1 MRRRRFI
8 HGTLVATAAGRVSA
22 GPGSLASS
30 PSPDTDAERL
40 ERVKRAMLSMQRAS
54 WEQGVA
60 AQAFLEIGDDE
71 QVVLMAKEA
80 ALRQTKEGRLSVLYT
95 DNGVT
100 DPAASGEAVLHAAR
114 TSGDAD
120 LEQAA
125 GRMAAYLLERA
136 PRAADGTLHHT
147 LNEPEI
153 WVDSMYMA
161 PPFLA
166 VAGHHEEAV
175 RQLDG
180 MGRRLWNAEKKLYS
194 HRWHE
199 GRQEFV
205 NSKAWGVGNG
215 WAMAG
220 LARVVDALPERLAPE
235 RERLAERA
243 RQTLDG
249 CLAHLRPDGLF
260 HNVVDEPDT
269 FVETNLSQM
278 AAYAIFSGVR
288 SGWLPRSY
296 LSRALEMRDAVHGK
310 VDERGYVQGVCGAP
324 FFDSPGRATEG
335 QAFFLLMEAAHARL
349 ATLPSDGKDAS

>member
-1 MRRRRFI
+1 MRRRQFVQAA
-8 HGTLVATAAGRVSA
+8 VAAAATPVSA
-22 GPGSLASS
+22 TLAGPVGPA
-30 PSPDTDAERL
+30 PPAVDAQTL

-60 AQAFLEIGDDE
+60 AQAFLELGDDE
-71 QVVLMAKEA
+71 QVFLMAKEA
-80 ALRQTKEGRLSVLYT
+80 ALRQTTEGRLSVLYT

-100 DPAASGEAVLHAAR
+100 DPSASGEPVLHAAR
-114 TSGDAD
+114 ASGDAA
-120 LEQAA
+120 LKKAA
-125 GRMAAYLLERA
+125 ERMAEYLLEKA
-136 PRAADGTLHHT
+136 PRAADGTLYHT

-153 WVDSMYMA
+153 WVDSLYMA

-166 VAGHHEEAV
+166 AAGHHEEAI

-180 MGRRLWNAEKKLYS
+180 IGKPLWNPDKRLYS
-194 HRWHE
+194 HRWHD
-199 GRQEFV
+199 GKQEFI
-205 NSKAWGVGNG
+205 NAKAWGVGNG

-235 RERLAERA
+235 RERLALRA
-243 RQTLDG
+243 TQTLEG

-278 AAYAIFSGVR
+278 AAYAIFRGVR
-288 SGWLPRSY
+288 SGWLADSY
-296 LSRALEMRDAVHGK
+296 LRVALEMRKAAHGK

-324 FFDSPGRATEG
+324 FFDSPGRAAEG
-335 QAFFLLMEAAHARL
+335 QAFFLLMEAAHAKL
-349 ATLPSDGKDAS
+349 SQSTSPAKEPS

>member
-1 MRRRRFI
+1 MKRRRFVQ
-8 HGTLVATAAGRVSA
+8 GSVAVAAAAAGA
-22 GPGSLASS
+22 TPLASE
-30 PSPDTDAERL
+30 AERL
-40 ERVKRAMLSMQRAS
+40 ERVKRALLSMQRAS

-60 AQAFLEIGDDE
+60 AQAFLELGDEE
-71 QVVLMAKEA
+71 QVFLMAKEA

-114 TSGDAD
+114 TSKDAD
-120 LEQAA
+120 LQQAA
-125 GRMAAYLLERA
+125 QRMAEYLLETA
-136 PRAADGTLHHT
+136 PRSADGTLYHT
-147 LNEPEI
+147 VDEPEI

-166 VAGHHEEAV
+166 AAGHHEEAV
-175 RQLDG
+175 RQLEG
-180 MGRRLWNAEKKLYS
+180 MGQRLWNPEKRLYS

-199 GRQEFV
+199 GRGEFV
-205 NSKAWGVGNG
+205 NAKAWGVGNG

-220 LARVVDALPERLAPE
+220 LARVIDALPERLDSQ
-235 RERLAERA
+235 RERLAQRA
-243 RQTLDG
+243 QQTLDG

-278 AAYAIFSGVR
+278 TAYTIFRGVR

-296 LSRALEMRDAVHGK
+296 LPRALEMRKGAHGK

-324 FFDSPGRATEG
+324 FFDAPGRATEG
-335 QAFFLLMEAAHARL
+335 QAFFLLMEAEHAKLSDHNRRH
-349 ATLPSDGKDAS
+349 LPPEVKRF

>member
-1 MRRRRFI
+1 MRRRHFVK
-8 HGTLVATAAGRVSA
+8 GTAVAAAASGSATLAGSA
-22 GPGSLASS
+22 GTS
-30 PSPDTDAERL
+30 PLTSDDEVL

-60 AQAFLEIGDDE
+60 AQSLLELGDDE
-71 QVVLMAKEA
+71 QVFLMAKEA

-100 DPAASGEAVLHAAR
+100 DPAASGEVVLHAAR
-114 TSGDAD
+114 SSGDAD
-120 LEQAA
+120 LKQAA
-125 GRMAAYLLERA
+125 ERMAAYLLETA
-136 PRAADGTLHHT
+136 PRAADGTLYHT
-147 LNEPEI
+147 LNAPEI

-166 VAGHHEEAV
+166 AAGHHEEAV

-180 MGRRLWNAEKKLYS
+180 MGQRLWNAEKRLYS

-199 GRQEFV
+199 DRREFV
-205 NSKAWGVGNG
+205 NAKAWGVGNG

-220 LARVVDALPERLAPE
+220 LARVVDALPERLAPD
-235 RERLAERA
+235 RERLARRA
-243 RQTLDG
+243 QETLDG

-260 HNVVDEPDT
+260 PNVVDEPDT

-278 AAYAIFSGVR
+278 AAYTIFRGVR

-296 LSRALEMRDAVHGK
+296 LPRALAMRKAAHGK

-324 FFDSPGRATEG
+324 FFDAPGRATEG
-335 QAFFLLMEAAHARL
+335 QAFFLLMEAAHAEL
-349 ATLPSDGKDAS
+349 S

>member
-1 MRRRRFI
+1 MRRRRF
-8 HGTLVATAAGRVSA
+8 LRDAAVAAAAAPVGSALGGMA
-22 GPGSLASS
+22 GPS
-30 PSPDTDAERL
+30 PEEVDRAER
-40 ERVKRAMLSMQRAS
+40 VARAMLSMQRAS

-60 AQAFLEIGDDE
+60 AQAFLERGDE
-71 QVVLMAKEA
+71 ERVLLMAQEA
-80 ALRQTKEGRLSVLYT
+80 ALRQTEEGRLAVLYT

-114 TSGDAD
+114 ATGDAG
-120 LEQAA
+120 LKQAA
-125 GRMAAYLLERA
+125 DRMAVYLLEKA
-136 PRAADGTLHHT
+136 PRASDGTLHHT
-147 LNEPEI
+147 LNAPEI

-166 VAGHHEEAV
+166 AVGYTEEAV

-180 MGRRLWNAEKKLYS
+180 MGRRLWSPEKQLYA
-194 HRWHE
+194 HRWDE
-199 GRQEFV
+199 ARQEFI
-205 NSKAWGVGNG
+205 NAKAWGVGNG

-220 LARVVDALPERLAPE
+220 LARVVDVLPEDQASD
-235 RERLAERA
+235 RERLAGRA

-278 AAYAIFSGVR
+278 AAYTIFRGVR
-288 SGWLPRSY
+288 SGWLPRRYVRS
-296 LSRALEMRDAVHGK
+296 ALEMRDAAHGQ
-310 VDERGYVQGVCGAP
+310 VNEHGYVQGVCGAP

-335 QAFFLLMEAAHARL
+335 QAFFLLMEAAYAKLESVAPGGGER
-349 ATLPSDGKDAS
+349 S